1 MPPYGFL
8 LCLFLCPYAPPIP
21 PMYLPMASMSL
32 PMALLCFPPMS
43 PLPPPHAFLCPLCPF
58 SCTFQCPHSPSIS
71 SCPYAL
77 SCFPFMPL
85 SPWMSPPIHPMLN
98 YAQHT
103 YPMLFLCPHVHFY
116 NPYAPPINPF
126 MLHVSC
132 TPCVL
137 LCLLHLLHHVPTYS
151 LYPLLYLPEAPLI
164 TLLPVLCTIWP
175 CATLSPLCL
184 HLYAHCFSYVPP
196 YAMMPILYPPCF
208 LLGSFL

>member
-1 MPPYGFL
+1 MEFSIWLCFTRILCQTYAPLMPPYAFL
-8 LCLFLCPYAPPIP
+8 LCPFLCPYAPPIP

-43 PLPPPHAFLCPLCPF
+43 PLLPPHALLCPLCPF

-116 NPYAPPINPF
+116 NPYAPPIIPF

-132 TPCVL
+132 TPCV
-137 LCLLHLLHHVPTYS
+137 PPMSSTPS
-151 LYPLLYLPEAPLI
+151 IPYPYIFPLP
-164 TLLPVLCTIWP
+164 
-175 CATLSPLCL
+175 
-184 HLYAHCFSYVPP
+184 PP
-196 YAMMPILYPPCF
+196 IPA
-208 LLGSFL
+208 